1 MDLSPAGAAFVRYEE
16 GFVSHFYRDAVGVGT
31 IGVGFTWGSAAFRQ
45 WWAANKPEMAFGP
58 GATMTRDE
66 AEKCLI
72 YLFTNEY
79 GRAVGTFLGHD
90 VPQNVFDGMGSPV
103 YNLGPG
109 SLQWRWAALAKAGDY
124 AGCAAALRITGTTAK
139 GRTLS
144 GLVRRRKE
152 EAALIESGVYA
163 GVGTAP
169 APTTSDPMSD
179 GMLTRGER
187 GPAVASLIADLAEL
201 GYYKG
206 NLDDIFGYGT
216 EAAVLAFQRDHG
228 LTPDG
233 VANADTLKAINLLL
247 VPKPAAPAPTAPVPA
262 PATPPK
268 TPAAPVAPV
277 PPKKPV
283 AKHVGL
289 GVGALAIG
297 AALARWWG
305 DIANWFHVHHWF

>member
-1 MDLSPAGAAFVRYEE
+1 MDLSLAGAAFVRYEE
-16 GFVSHFYRDAVGVGT
+16 GFVGHFYRDAVGVGT

-45 WWAANKPEMAFGP
+45 WWAANKPGIAFGP

-66 AEKCLI
+66 AEKCLV
-72 YLFTNEY
+72 YLFANEY
-79 GRAVGTFLGHD
+79 GKAVNQFLGHD

-163 GVGTAP
+163 GVTANVSYQR
-169 APTTSDPMSD
+169 SDPMSD

-228 LTPDG
+228 LKPDG
-233 VANADTLKAINLLL
+233 IADAGTLKAINLLL
-247 VPKPAAPAPTAPVPA
+247 VPKPASPAPAAPVPA
-262 PATPPK
+262 PAMPPK
-268 TPAAPVAPV
+268 APTAPAPS
-277 PPKKPV
+277 KPV
-283 AKHVGL
+283 AKHIGI
-289 GVGALAIG
+289 GVGAFAIG
-297 AALARWWG
+297 AA
-305 DIANWFHVHHWF
+305 IANYWHELVAWIHHWI